1 MKTLT
6 TIAAAVLLCLSSSAR
21 AESTRRSTSST
32 SSSSGQK
39 FLLGVDGSFG
49 MPLGSYADVNGIG
62 GGVLLTAEYPVIEQ
76 LSATARIGFNYQLD
90 KNIPTVGDMHVHSIP
105 VLFGAKYYVMA
116 QDRQGLFAA
125 AEIGMFD
132 LMSSV
137 STAGGSAS
145 QNDLKF
151 GGGVGLGWQ
160 MKQWNARVNLHS
172 HDFGNF
178 GDLLMVSAGVGY
190 QFAGF

>member
-6 TIAAAVLLCLSSSAR
+6 IAAATILCLSFSAR
-21 AESTRRSTSST
+21 AENSRRSSST
-32 SSSSGQK
+32 YSSTTGQK

-49 MPLGSYADVNGIG
+49 MPIGNYADVNGVG
-62 GGVLLTAEYPVIEQ
+62 GGLLLSAEYLAMES
-76 LSATARIGFNYQLD
+76 LSATARIGFNYQLE
-90 KNIPTVGDMHVHSIP
+90 KNIPTVGDTRVNSIP
-105 VLFGAKYYVMA
+105 VLFGAKYYVMPE
-116 QDRQGLFAA
+116 RQGLFAA

-137 STAGGSAS
+137 STTAGSAS

-151 GGGVGLGWQ
+151 GGGVGVGWQ

-172 HDFGNF
+172 QDFGNF
-178 GDLLMVSAGVGY
+178 GDLLIFSAGIGY
-190 QFAGF
+190 QFVGF

>member
-6 TIAAAVLLCLSSSAR
+6 MIAAAVLLCSASSAR
-21 AESTRRSTSST
+21 AESSRRSTSTLSST
-32 SSSSGQK
+32 SAPK
-39 FLLGVDGSFG
+39 LLLGVDGSFG
-49 MPLGSYADVNGIG
+49 MPLGTYADVNGVG
-62 GGVLLTAEYPVIEQ
+62 GGVLLTAEYPLVESV
-76 LSATARIGFNYQLD
+76 SATARIGFNYQLD
-90 KNIPTVGDMHVHSIP
+90 KSVPAVGDMHVHSIP
-105 VLFGAKYYVMA
+105 ILFGAKYYVMPE
-116 QDRQGLFAA
+116 RQGLFAA

-132 LMSSV
+132 LMSSI
-137 STAGGSAS
+137 STPGGSGSA
-145 QNDLKF
+145 NDLKF

-178 GDLLMVSAGVGY
+178 GDLMMVSAGVGY

>member
-6 TIAAAVLLCLSSSAR
+6 TIAAAALLCLSTSAR
-21 AESTRRSTSST
+21 AESTRRSTSSV

-49 MPLGSYADVNGIG
+49 LPVGSYGDVNGVG
-62 GGVLLTAEYPVIEQ
+62 GGVLLTAEYPVLDV

-90 KNIPTVGDMHVHSIP
+90 KSIPTVGDMHVHSIP
-105 VLFGAKYYVMA
+105 VLFGAKYYVMPE
-116 QDRQGLFAA
+116 RQGLFAA

-132 LMSSV
+132 LMSSI
-137 STAGGSAS
+137 SNAGASAS
-145 QNDLKF
+145 QNDVKF
-151 GGGVGLGWQ
+151 GGGLGVGWQ

-172 HDFGNF
+172 HDFGHF
-178 GDLLMVSAGVGY
+178 GDAIMMSAGIGY

>member
-6 TIAAAVLLCLSSSAR
+6 MIAAAVLLCSASSAR
-21 AESTRRSTSST
+21 AESTRRSTSTLSST
-32 SSSSGQK
+32 SAPK
-39 FLLGVDGSFG
+39 LLLGVDGSFG
-49 MPLGSYADVNGIG
+49 IPLGNYANVNGIG
-62 GGVLLTAEYPVIEQ
+62 GGVLLTAEYPLIESV
-76 LSATARIGFNYQLD
+76 SATARIGFNYQLD
-90 KNIPTVGDMHVHSIP
+90 KTVPAVGDMHVHSIP
-105 VLFGAKYYVMA
+105 ILFGAKYYVMPE
-116 QDRQGLFAA
+116 RQGLFAA

-132 LMSSV
+132 LMTSV
-137 STAGGSAS
+137 SAAGGSAS

-172 HDFGNF
+172 HDFGHF
-178 GDLLMVSAGVGY
+178 GDLMMVSAGVGY

>member
-6 TIAAAVLLCLSSSAR
+6 MIAAAVLLCSASSAR
-21 AESTRRSTSST
+21 AESTRRSTSTLSST
-32 SSSSGQK
+32 SAPK
-39 FLLGVDGSFG
+39 LLLGVDGSFG
-49 MPLGSYADVNGIG
+49 IPLGNYANVNGIG
-62 GGVLLTAEYPVIEQ
+62 GGVLLTAEYPLIESV
-76 LSATARIGFNYQLD
+76 SATARIGFNYQLD
-90 KNIPTVGDMHVHSIP
+90 KTVPAVGDMHVHSIP
-105 VLFGAKYYVMA
+105 ILFGAKYYVMPE
-116 QDRQGLFAA
+116 RQGLFAA

-132 LMSSV
+132 LMTSV
-137 STAGGSAS
+137 SAAGGSAS

-151 GGGVGLGWQ
+151 GGGVGLGWE

-178 GDLLMVSAGVGY
+178 GDLMMVSAGVGY

>member
-49 MPLGSYADVNGIG
+49 MPLGTYGDVNGVG
-62 GGVLLTAEYPVIEQ
+62 GGLLLTAEYPVIEQ

-90 KNIPTVGDMHVHSIP
+90 K
-105 VLFGAKYYVMA
+105 
-116 QDRQGLFAA
+116 
-125 AEIGMFD
+125 
-132 LMSSV
+132 
-137 STAGGSAS
+137 TAGT
-145 QNDLKF
+145 DDT
-151 GGGVGLGWQ
+151 
-160 MKQWNARVNLHS
+160 HI
-172 HDFGNF
+172 H
-178 GDLLMVSAGVGY
+178 
-190 QFAGF
+190 

>member
-6 TIAAAVLLCLSSSAR
+6 MIAAAVLLCSASSAR
-21 AESTRRSTSST
+21 AESSRRSTSTLSST
-32 SSSSGQK
+32 SAPK
-39 FLLGVDGSFG
+39 LLLGVDGSFG

-62 GGVLLTAEYPVIEQ
+62 GGVLLTAEYPLIESV
-76 LSATARIGFNYQLD
+76 SATARIGFNYQLD
-90 KNIPTVGDMHVHSIP
+90 KSVPAVGDMHVHSIP
-105 VLFGAKYYVMA
+105 ILFGAKYYVMPE
-116 QDRQGLFAA
+116 RQGLFAA

-137 STAGGSAS
+137 SAAGGSVS

-172 HDFGNF
+172 HDFGHF
-178 GDLLMVSAGVGY
+178 GDLMMVSAGVGY

>member
-6 TIAAAVLLCLSSSAR
+6 MIAAAVLLCSASSAR
-21 AESTRRSTSST
+21 AESSRRSTSTLSST
-32 SSSSGQK
+32 SAPK
-39 FLLGVDGSFG
+39 LLLGVDGSFG

-62 GGVLLTAEYPVIEQ
+62 GGVLLTAEYPLIESV
-76 LSATARIGFNYQLD
+76 SATARIGFNYQLD
-90 KNIPTVGDMHVHSIP
+90 KSVPAVGDMHVHSIP
-105 VLFGAKYYVMA
+105 ILFGAKYYVMPE
-116 QDRQGLFAA
+116 RQGLFAA

-145 QNDLKF
+145 ANDLKF

-172 HDFGNF
+172 HDFGHF
-178 GDLLMVSAGVGY
+178 GDLMMVSAGVGY

>member
-6 TIAAAVLLCLSSSAR
+6 MIAAAVLLCSASSAR
-21 AESTRRSTSST
+21 AESSRRSTSTLSST
-32 SSSSGQK
+32 SAPK
-39 FLLGVDGSFG
+39 LLLGVDGSFG

-62 GGVLLTAEYPVIEQ
+62 GGVLLTAEYPLIESV
-76 LSATARIGFNYQLD
+76 SATARIGFNYQLD
-90 KNIPTVGDMHVHSIP
+90 KSVPAVGDMHVHSIP
-105 VLFGAKYYVMA
+105 ILFGAKYYVMPE
-116 QDRQGLFAA
+116 RQGLFAA

-145 QNDLKF
+145 ANDLKF
-151 GGGVGLGWQ
+151 GGGVGLGRQ

-172 HDFGNF
+172 HDFGHF
-178 GDLLMVSAGVGY
+178 GDLMMVSAGVGY

>member
-6 TIAAAVLLCLSSSAR
+6 MIAAAVLLCLSSSAR
-21 AESTRRSTSST
+21 AESTRRSSSST
-32 SSSSGQK
+32 SSTGQK
-39 FLLGVDGSFG
+39 FFLGVDGAFG
-49 MPLGSYADVNGIG
+49 MPIGNYADVNGLG
-62 GGVLLTAEYPVIEQ
+62 GGVLLTAEYPVIES
-76 LSATARIGFNYQLD
+76 LSATARIGFNYQLE
-90 KNIPTVGDMHVHSIP
+90 KTIPTVGDVRVNSIP

-132 LMSSV
+132 LMSSI

-172 HDFGNF
+172 QDFGNF
-178 GDLLMVSAGVGY
+178 GDLLIVSAGVGY